1 MPGVIWEKDVMDCSF
16 NIILI
21 AVIMVI
27 YVGNYDF

>member
-1 MPGVIWEKDVMDCSF
+1 MPGVIWEKEVMDCSF
-16 NIILI
+16 KVILI